1 MSGSRTKAPGAVL
14 GDDPYVI
21 PDGIFDDVNDALS
34 WNVIVSRLCERLKI
48 PDLSTRHGLKRTHAR
63 FNEMYRRL
71 DSAYTSARRSG
82 NQRVMGG
89 VVAIMAKMCADAIL
103 RDRLFEKGL
112 LKKVMPL
119 LEFDSTRHIALQ
131 ALTVVTHHG
140 GVSARQEIARHNRTL
155 VKIMED
161 HPDDPKVAELVIVT
175 VDHATEA
182 VVACEET
189 PDPRLVREV
198 SICTVLEATV
208 AALRK
213 PTYSHIMHTHAINLL
228 AAPTQHCPQECKA
241 VPSMLRLLAALTRSE
256 NINTRAVAFS
266 ALLRLPIAESEFE
279 HSFFDPMRF
288 LSISQRGTPRHLSDI
303 LMDYGPQKAEVYLTL
318 NATVDYQ
325 KAMMQAMQDRDMYAL
340 GKKLV
345 SIIQRTEFAIAE
357 GGFQM
362 EGPRGRENVTD
373 ANVPGLPF
381 TRWTDAL
388 PLSAKALRAK
398 GTPAD
403 LDDADIIEMKFYMI
417 RGRLPEA
424 IALGQKALQR
434 NRNLAYA
441 YYVVSMGADIDAGLR
456 AVKKGLKC
464 KVITPF
470 VRNQLLWR
478 AVNHAAQQGLM
489 VLRQAM
495 EGDMQARA
503 EGTAYL
509 MSAWEDAKTYVSE
522 APPDGRHMLAVL
534 SWYVLLTILVRGPE
548 LSEDLREL
556 DPARRKMKTS
566 VEFMKHMGYPIAKT
580 QLNLARELIL
590 SLYTDGAK
598 EWGTFVKRFDEL
610 DAEIQASHFQAAP
623 DADDGL
629 AEWLERVDL
638 GDSDEEDGHGNH
650 RHGHGHSHRRGPPVP
665 KAKSETSSYELY
677 RCSWCGNPSAVLR
690 KCAGCGKTRYCDAG
704 CQKSHWSEHKV
715 ECKGRS

>member
-34 WNVIVSRLCERLKI
+34 WNMIVSRLCKRLKI

-71 DSAYTSARRSG
+71 DGVYASARRAG

-140 GVSARQEIARHNRTL
+140 GLSARQEIARHSHTL
-155 VKIMED
+155 VKIMQD
-161 HPDDPKVAELVIVT
+161 YPDDSKVSELVIVT

-182 VVACEET
+182 VVACEEA
-189 PDPRLVREV
+189 PDPRLLKEA
-198 SICTVLEATV
+198 SIRPVLEATV

-241 VPSMLRLLAALTRSE
+241 VPSMLKLLAALTRSN
-256 NINTRAVAFS
+256 NINIRAVAFS
-266 ALLRLPIAESEFE
+266 ALLRLPIAESEYE
-279 HSFFDPMRF
+279 HSFFDPNRF
-288 LSISQRGTPRHLSDI
+288 LSMAQRGTPQHLSDI
-303 LMDYGPQKAEVYLTL
+303 LMDYGPTKAEVYLTL
-318 NATVDYQ
+318 YATVDYQ
-325 KAMMQAMQDRDMYAL
+325 KAMMQAMQDRDIYAL

-345 SIIQRTEFAIAE
+345 GIIQRTEFAIAE
-357 GGFQM
+357 GGFQV
-362 EGPRGRENVTD
+362 EGPRGREHVTD
-373 ANVPGLPF
+373 GSVLGLPF
-381 TRWTDAL
+381 SRWTDAL

-398 GTPAD
+398 GMPAD
-403 LDDADIIEMKFYMI
+403 LDDADILDMKFYMI
-417 RGRLPEA
+417 RSRFPEA
-424 IALGQKALQR
+424 IALGHKALQR
-434 NRNLAYA
+434 NRGLAYA
-441 YYVVSMGADIDAGLR
+441 YYVVSMGANIEAGLR

-464 KVITPF
+464 TVITPF

-478 AVNHAAQQGLM
+478 AVSHAAQQGLM
-489 VLRQAM
+489 ILREAM

-503 EGTAYL
+503 EGTAFL
-509 MSAWEDAKTYVSE
+509 MSAWEDAKAYVSE

-534 SWYVLLTILVRGPE
+534 SWYALLTILVRGPE
-548 LSEDLREL
+548 MSEDLREL

-590 SLYTDGAK
+590 NLYTEGAK
-598 EWGTFVKRFDEL
+598 EWGAFVKRFDEL
-610 DAEIQASHFQAAP
+610 DAQFQANHFEAAP
-623 DADDGL
+623 DAEDGL
-629 AEWLERVDL
+629 AEWLEKVDIA
-638 GDSDEEDGHGNH
+638 DSDEDDGHGSH
-650 RHGHGHSHRRGPPVP
+650 RHGRGHGHPQGRTVP
-665 KAKSETSSYELY
+665 KATSETSSCELY
-677 RCSWCGNPSAVLR
+677 RCSWCGNPSAALR
-690 KCAGCGKTRYCDAG
+690 KCAGCGKTKYCDTG
-704 CQKSHWSEHKV
+704 CQKSHWVEHKV
-715 ECKGRS
+715 DCRGRS